1 MSDNYQFWDT
11 NLWIYLFVSS
21 NDAIDKIKQSNL
33 LLMLESEPNIAVSVQ
48 VLNEIANVLLKKYHF
63 KEDAVRETLEAIS
76 GITTLIPMTQNITIE
91 ALLIKK
97 RYNVSWYDALI
108 VAAALHNNCT
118 VLLSEDMQHGLV
130 IDGKLTIY
138 NPFFVKIT

>member
-118 VLLSEDMQHGLV
+118 VLLSEDMQHGLL